1 MSNLKIYEQ
10 LLNSINEAVLV
21 QENNAS
27 TADEIIVFVNNAF
40 CEIVNYSANE
50 LVGNSCSLLFGTKTD
65 TTLISEKSS
74 SSDKQFSNNILY
86 DKHNKEIY
94 CAIEAFS
101 LDNYRVSII
110 TVKNEQSFSNNSNLD
125 NDFNRTVLESSP
137 DCLKVIDVEGRIHFM
152 NFNGL
157 CQMEIDD
164 FGEFKYRYWW
174 DLWGEENRDLVR
186 SAVEKAKKGESANFT
201 AFCATAKGTPKWWD
215 VMVSPIRHKSH
226 DVSQIIATSRDVTLQ
241 KETLEKLEKG
251 SQLLYTGLK
260 VANVGIAEI
269 NYATNTVTL
278 STEAAHMYGLS
289 TSQRQISRETFHQTI
304 HPLCKVEM
312 KKKIEG
318 LLSNHSNDF
327 MEVEHRII
335 LPDNQTRWLK
345 VRMNIFFDHS
355 FVPPKPKYSILAA
368 QDITEQKNIQEETK
382 QNELRFKTL
391 ANSIPQ
397 LAWMTDAEGYIYW
410 YNDRWYEYTGTTF
423 EEMQGWGWQK
433 VHHPD
438 LVAGVVEKFS
448 NAIQKGTDWE
458 DTFLLRGKDGEYR
471 WFLSRA
477 TAIRNKDNQVIQW
490 FGTNTDVSVV
500 KESEKALNLLN
511 ASLEEKVKVRTEE
524 LELKNQTLQQMNEE
538 LASFN
543 FIANHDLKEPLR
555 KIQLFTS
562 LVIEDKSITEQ
573 STQYLT
579 KVLTSVHR
587 MQNLLNDLQKY
598 AAANEMTIAS
608 EYCDLNQILESVKHQ
623 IQETSPHTAVNFEI
637 SPLPVVKGLEFLLNQ
652 LFTNIIENSI
662 IYAKQN
668 QPILIKI
675 HAEEVNGRFINE
687 ENAIPYLTY
696 HCIKI
701 SDNGIGFDQI
711 YANKIFDLFQRLH
724 TNKTYSG
731 TGIGLAICKK
741 IVTRLS
747 GFIAAKGEV
756 NVGATFIIYLPKI

>member
-10 LLNSINEAVLV
+10 LLHSINEAVLV

-110 TVKNEQSFSNNSNLD
+110 TVKNEQNFSIDSSLD

-164 FGEFKYRYWW
+164 FGKFKYRYWW

-186 SAVEKAKKGESANFT
+186 SAVEKAKNGESANFT
-201 AFCATAKGTPKWWD
+201 AFCETAKGTPKWWD
-215 VMVSPIRHKSH
+215 VMVSPIRHKGH
-226 DVSQIIATSRDVTLQ
+226 DVSQIIATSRDITSQ

-269 NYATNTVTL
+269 NYVTNTVTL

-289 TSQRQISRETFHQTI
+289 TNQRQISRETFHQTI

-318 LLSNHSNDF
+318 LLSNHANDF
-327 MEVEHRII
+327 MEVEHQVL
-335 LPDNQTRWLK
+335 LPNNEARWLK
-345 VRMNIFFDHS
+345 VRMNLFFDHTLS
-355 FVPPKPKYSILAA
+355 PPKPKYSILAA

-382 QNELRFKTL
+382 QNEQRFKTL

-438 LVAGVVEKFS
+438 LVAGVVERFS
-448 NAIQKGTDWE
+448 TAIQKGTNWE
-458 DTFLLRGKDGEYR
+458 DTFLLRRKDGEYR

-477 TAIRNKDNQVIQW
+477 TAIRNQDNKVVQW

-524 LELKNQTLQQMNEE
+524 LELKNLKLQQMYEE
-538 LASFN
+538 LTSFN

-555 KIQLFTS
+555 KIQIFTK
-562 LVIEDKSITEQ
+562 LITEDKTLSKRSSE
-573 STQYLT
+573 SLN
-579 KVLTSVHR
+579 KMLKAVHR
-587 MQNLLNDLQKY
+587 MQNLLDDLQKY
-598 AAANEMTIAS
+598 LAANEMTDAFES
-608 EYCDLNQILESVKHQ
+608 CDLNKIIGNIQSQ
-623 IQETSPHTAVNFEI
+623 IQESSQQQNINFDV
-637 SPLPVVKGLEFLLNQ
+637 SPLPVVKGICFLFSQ
-652 LFTNIIENSI
+652 LFANIIENSVK
-662 IYAKQN
+662 YSKPN
-668 QPILIKI
+668 QPISIKI
-675 HAEEVNGRFINE
+675 HSKEVSGSDINE
-687 ENAIPYLTY
+687 EKVIHHLTY
-696 HCIKI
+696 HCIQIK
-701 SDNGIGFDQI
+701 DNGIGFEQI
-711 YANKIFDLFQRLH
+711 FSNKIFELFQRLH
-724 TNKTYSG
+724 ANQTYSG

-741 IVTRLS
+741 IVTRFN
-747 GFIAAKGEV
+747 GFITAKGEV
-756 NVGATFIIYLPKI
+756 NVGATFIIYLPKA